1 MADTKKSQK
10 HRSVTRGKWGIIFL
24 LPFALAFFAFQLYP
38 LVSTIYNSF
47 FKNFRDGLTQV
58 GPEFIG
64 LENFKTLFQDGLLL
78 KYAGNTLIMWLI
90 GFIPQILISLLLAS
104 WFANHRLRIRAAGFF
119 KTVIYMPNLIMAS
132 AFAMLFFALFSDI
145 GPVNAVLESMG
156 FGTFRFFSSVWATR
170 ILVGFMNFLMWFGN
184 TTILLMAGIMGIDPA
199 LFEAAEVDGARP
211 GQIFRQITLPIL
223 RPILLYVMLT
233 SMIGG
238 IQMFDVP
245 QILTDGYG
253 SPNTTSMTLIM
264 YLNQHMYSKNYGMGG
279 ALSVILLIM
288 TAILSLLVFKFMV
301 KKKED

>member
-301 KKKED
+301 KKKGD

>member
-1 MADTKKSQK
+1 MAEQKKSQK
-10 HRSVTRGKWGIIFL
+10 HRSVTKGKWGIIFL

-38 LVSTIYNSF
+38 LVATIYNSF
-47 FKNFRDGLTQV
+47 FKNFMDGLTQV
-58 GPEFIG
+58 GPEFVG
-64 LENFKTLFQDGLLL
+64 LENFKTLFEGGHLLD
-78 KYAGNTLIMWLI
+78 YAKNTLIMWLI
-90 GFIPQILISLLLAS
+90 GFVPQILISLLLAS
-104 WFANHRLRIRAAGFF
+104 WFANHRLRIRGAGFF

-145 GPVNAVLESMG
+145 GPVNAILQSMG
-156 FGTFRFFSSVWATR
+156 FEKFRFFSSIWATR

-245 QILTDGYG
+245 QILTDGAG
-253 SPNTTSMTLIM
+253 SPVGSSMTLIM
-264 YLNQHMYSKNYGMGG
+264 WLNQHMYSKNYGMGG
-279 ALSVILLIM
+279 ALSVILLFI

-301 KKKED
+301 KKED

>member
-1 MADTKKSQK
+1 MAEQKKSQK
-10 HRSVTRGKWGIIFL
+10 HRSVTKGKWGIIFL

-38 LVSTIYNSF
+38 LVATIYNSF
-47 FKNFRDGLTQV
+47 FKNYMDGLTQV
-58 GPEFIG
+58 GPEFVG
-64 LENFKTLFQDGLLL
+64 LENFKALFEGGHLLE
-78 KYAGNTLIMWLI
+78 YAKNTLIMWLI
-90 GFIPQILISLLLAS
+90 GFVPQILISLLLAS
-104 WFANHRLRIRAAGFF
+104 WFANHRLRIRGAGFF

-145 GPVNAVLESMG
+145 GPVNAILQNMG
-156 FGTFRFFSSVWATR
+156 FGQFRFFSSIWATR

-245 QILTDGYG
+245 QILTDGAG
-253 SPNTTSMTLIM
+253 SPVGSSMTLIM
-264 YLNQHMYSKNYGMGG
+264 WLNQHMYSKNYGMGG
-279 ALSVILLIM
+279 ALSVILLFI

-301 KKKED
+301 KKED